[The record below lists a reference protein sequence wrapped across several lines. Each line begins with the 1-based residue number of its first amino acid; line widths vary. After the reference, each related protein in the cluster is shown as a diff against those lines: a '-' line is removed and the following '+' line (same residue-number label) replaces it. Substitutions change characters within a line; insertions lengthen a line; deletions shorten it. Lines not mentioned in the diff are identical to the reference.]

1 MHDTQETLFTWNKV
15 KYLILTS
22 LEATSSL
29 SKPAAFVTQSIEQA
43 VHDLLSKGKRT
54 QVKIQLQAYLPFCK
68 RHASSSD
75 LEMTTTFTVAWT
87 YQLMHD
93 TLTVLRSF
101 LKINYSMLWDH

>member
-29 SKPAAFVTQSIEQA
+29 SKPAAFVTQSIVQA

-54 QVKIQLQAYLPFCK
+54 QVTIQL
-68 RHASSSD
+68 
-75 LEMTTTFTVAWT
+75 
-87 YQLMHD
+87 
-93 TLTVLRSF
+93 
-101 LKINYSMLWDH
+101 